1 MKKIEQNETLPRLYG
16 GEEGSERV
24 ARRKQQ
30 FMDAGLRL
38 FGSGGYRSAT
48 VRALCK
54 EAKLT
59 DRYFYESFSATEQ
72 LLIEVYQRE
81 IATIEAKL
89 LAAVGELGPGSNLQ
103 QIVERALD
111 AFFQAVENP
120 LVARI
125 VWVEILGVSP
135 TVDKVYYD
143 AMARFGDML
152 MGMVQVVYPK
162 WKVPLVQRQILT
174 NSIVGAINQSTTS
187 WLISGFQQKRQ
198 DLVAANSLLFRG
210 LFAIIE
216 AEH

>member
-1 MKKIEQNETLPRLYG
+1 MKKNDQTEVLPRLYG
-16 GEEGSERV
+16 GEEGGERV

-59 DRYFYESFSATEQ
+59 DRYFYESFTSTEQ

-81 IATIEAKL
+81 IAIIESKL
-89 LAAVGELGPGSNLQ
+89 LAAVGELGPDSKLQ
-103 QIVERALD
+103 QVVERALD
-111 AFFQAVENP
+111 MFFQAVENP
-120 LVARI
+120 LVART

-135 TVDKVYYD
+135 TVDRVYYD
-143 AMARFGDML
+143 AMARFGAML
-152 MGMVQVVYPK
+152 MGMVQVVYPN
-162 WKVPLVQRQILT
+162 WKIPVVQRQILA
-174 NSIVGAINQSTTS
+174 NSIVGAINQSTTN

-198 DLVAANSLLFRG
+198 DLVAANSLLFKG
-210 LFAIIE
+210 LISVIE
-216 AEH
+216 VE